1 MYELIAFKRIA
12 NSKLFIVDHKVII
25 EYQAVVKDIEAKF
38 GEGMEL
44 DAILLLIGIQELGK
58 GYDKF
63 SKDEKMNLMH
73 IAVCTILEP
82 FGYYQFE
89 KDDDDG
95 WPHFIKLENLPNL
108 QPKEQEYLLKE
119 AITQYFRT
127 NDYL

>member
-1 MYELIAFKRIA
+1 LYELIAFKRIA

-95 WPHFIKLENLPNL
+95 WPHFIKLEKK
-108 QPKEQEYLLKE
+108 Q
-119 AITQYFRT
+119 
-127 NDYL
+127 